1 MSNSA
6 HTPGHIKH
14 TKMCKHAHIRTHTRI
29 HAQTHV
35 FPTITSKIYAIS
47 SNNPQLL
54 SVCPKRIHL
63 SGNCRNLPGKCI
75 NFSAIIPMSFIQ
87 ISDEGLDNSIHT
99 DEVLNC
105 RGEKASAYK
114 KRLIF

>member
-1 MSNSA
+1 
-6 HTPGHIKH
+6 
-14 TKMCKHAHIRTHTRI
+14 
-29 HAQTHV
+29 
-35 FPTITSKIYAIS
+35 
-47 SNNPQLL
+47 
-54 SVCPKRIHL
+54 
-63 SGNCRNLPGKCI
+63 
-75 NFSAIIPMSFIQ
+75 MSFIQ